1 MNLLKGDG
9 QILSTVANIS
19 VTGQPG
25 NVQAPCGPRIPRCV
39 VAPWVTCRRL
49 SSQPLSSPAWPSVTG
64 VCVGNSSMRP
74 LASNSATSVFADTV
88 SGWRKQH
95 HFNPSEE
102 SRVVGAQGEEEREQP
117 GP

>member
-1 MNLLKGDG
+1 M
-9 QILSTVANIS
+9 
-19 VTGQPG
+19 
-25 NVQAPCGPRIPRCV
+25 
-39 VAPWVTCRRL
+39 
-49 SSQPLSSPAWPSVTG
+49 
-64 VCVGNSSMRP
+64 GNSSMRP